1 MKTAITPTRTE
12 NFSEWYQNLI
22 VAADLAE
29 NAPVRGCMTIKPY
42 GWAIWELM
50 RDEMD
55 RRIKSHGV
63 QNANFPLLI
72 PIDFFNKEAEHV
84 AGFAKE
90 CAVVTHHRLKM
101 IDGTLQPDPDSKLT
115 EPYIIRPTSETI
127 IGEAMSR
134 WVQSYRDLP
143 LKLNQWVNVMR
154 WEMRPRMFL
163 RTSEFNWQEGHN
175 VFATHE
181 EANADARK
189 MHKMYGDY
197 MREILAIPSIMGE
210 KTPEERF
217 AGADHTYTLE
227 HIMQDGK
234 ALQAGTSHDLGQHF
248 SKSFG
253 IQFLSND
260 GKLQHGWTTSWGTTT
275 RMMGSMFMIH
285 SDDDG
290 LILPPSVAPYQVV
303 IIPITREDTAEKL
316 NAYAEELGEK
326 LRVTGVR
333 VLVDTSDM
341 RAPDKMWKWIKRGV
355 PLRVEIGAR
364 EMESGNVTITR
375 RDLGRESKRTIATE
389 ELAATVNDIMRDI
402 HDTMVARV
410 EKRNAEMIHDVADLD
425 ALDTALAN
433 GEIGFFRIKYE
444 MTTNAEFDG
453 LMEKYKITRRCL
465 DDNDPTYVFV
475 AKSY

>member
-1 MKTAITPTRTE
+1 MKTAITPTRSE
-12 NFSEWYQNLI
+12 DFSQWYQNLI

-29 NAPVRGCMTIKPY
+29 SAPVRGCMTIKPY

-101 IDGTLQPDPDSKLT
+101 IDGSLQPDPDSKLT

-143 LKLNQWVNVMR
+143 MKLNQWVNVMR

-175 VFATHE
+175 VFATHQE
-181 EANADARK
+181 SNADARK

-253 IQFLSND
+253 IQFLGAD
-260 GKLQHGWTTSWGTTT
+260 GKLQHAWTTSWGTTT

-290 LILPPSVAPYQVV
+290 LILPPRVAPYQVV
-303 IIPITREDTAEKL
+303 IIPITREDTAAEL
-316 NAYAEELGEK
+316 NAYAEDLCEK
-326 LRVTGVR
+326 LRANGVR

-364 EMESGNVTITR
+364 EMESGMVTITR
-375 RDLGRESKRTIATE
+375 RDIGRESKRTIPVA
-389 ELAATVNDIMRDI
+389 ELLTSAGDILNQI
-402 HDTMVARV
+402 HDDMVARV
-410 EKRNAEMIHDVADLD
+410 EQRNAEMIHEVADLD
-425 ALDTALAN
+425 ALDAALSA
-433 GEIGFFRIKYE
+433 GQIGFFRIKYAL
-444 MTTNAEFDG
+444 TTNEQFEV
-453 LMEKYKITRRCL
+453 LMERHKITRRCL
-465 DDNDPTYVFV
+465 DDKDPEYVFV

>member
-1 MKTAITPTRTE
+1 MKTAITPTRSE

-22 VAADLAE
+22 TAADLAE

-50 RDEMD
+50 RDELD
-55 RRIKSHGV
+55 KRIKACGA
-63 QNANFPLLI
+63 QNAQFPLLI
-72 PIDFFNKEAEHV
+72 PIDFFNREAEHV

-90 CAVVTHHRLKM
+90 AAVVTHYRLKM
-101 IDGTLQPDPDSKLT
+101 IDGTLQPDPESRLT

-127 IGEAMSR
+127 IGDAMSR

-154 WEMRPRMFL
+154 WEMRPRLFL
-163 RTSEFNWQEGHN
+163 RTSEFYWQEGHN
-175 VFATHE
+175 AFATHDQ
-181 EANADARK
+181 ANADARK
-189 MHKMYGDY
+189 MHGVYGDY
-197 MREILAIPSIMGE
+197 MREVLAIPSIMGE

-253 IQFLSND
+253 IQYLDTD
-260 GKLQHGWTTSWGTTT
+260 GVLKHAWTTSWGVST
-275 RMMGSMFMIH
+275 RMMGSLFMTH

-290 LILPPSVAPYQVV
+290 LVLPPAVAPYQVV
-303 IIPITREDTAEKL
+303 IIPITRDENVDEL
-316 NAYAEELGEK
+316 NAYADDLGTQ
-326 LRVTGVR
+326 LRNAGIR
-333 VLVDTSDM
+333 VFVDTSDM

-364 EMESGNVTITR
+364 EMADGCVTITR
-375 RDLGRESKRTIATE
+375 RDLGKSSKHSIKVA
-389 ELAATVNDIMRDI
+389 ELMADVDGILKQIQRDMY
-402 HDTMVARV
+402 DAVVAR
-410 EKRNAEMIHDVADLD
+410 NQTMIHNVSDLD
-425 ALDTALAN
+425 ELSDALAN
-433 GEIGFFRIKYE
+433 GTIGFFRIKYTATQNE
-444 MTTNAEFDG
+444 KFDA
-453 LMEKYKITRRCL
+453 LMDTYKISRRCL
-465 DDNDPTYVFV
+465 DDADPDYVYV

>member
-1 MKTAITPTRTE
+1 MKTAITPTRSE
-12 NFSEWYQNLI
+12 DFSQWYQNLI

-29 NAPVRGCMTIKPY
+29 SAPVRGCMTIKPY

-101 IDGTLQPDPDSKLT
+101 IDGSLQPDPDSKLT

-143 LKLNQWVNVMR
+143 MKLNQWVNVMR

-175 VFATHE
+175 VFATHQE
-181 EANADARK
+181 SNADARK

-253 IQFLSND
+253 IQFLGAD
-260 GKLQHGWTTSWGTTT
+260 GKLQHAWTTSWGTTT

-290 LILPPSVAPYQVV
+290 LILPPRVAPYQVV
-303 IIPITREDTAEKL
+303 IIPITREDTAAEL
-316 NAYAEELGEK
+316 NAYAEDLGEK
-326 LRVTGVR
+326 LRANGVR

-364 EMESGNVTITR
+364 EMESGMVTITR
-375 RDLGRESKRTIATE
+375 RDIGRESKRTIPVA
-389 ELAATVNDIMRDI
+389 ELLTLAGDILNQI
-402 HDTMVARV
+402 HDDMVARV
-410 EKRNAEMIHDVADLD
+410 EQRNAEMIHEVTDLD
-425 ALDTALAN
+425 ALDAALSA
-433 GEIGFFRIKYE
+433 GQIGFFRIKYAL
-444 MTTNAEFDG
+444 TTNEQFEV
-453 LMEKYKITRRCL
+453 LMERHKITRRCL
-465 DDNDPTYVFV
+465 DDKDPEYVFV